1 MNNDELNCGIYC
13 ILNIANCKLYIGS
26 SVNLSARFR
35 KHISELRRRKHHNQ
49 YLQNS
54 FNKYGEENFVFV
66 VLEFVR
72 DEKKVTEIEQ
82 SYIELFS
89 HNVLYNMNVNATNS
103 LGLKRKSATKN
114 SKEVYQFSMDGVLI
128 KEWKSIDDAA
138 TSLNIPWRNIMNMCQ
153 KTKTKV
159 NGVTYFTKS
168 VGGFAW
174 SYNKNYIAPQYKN
187 KKKVGQYTIDGIFIK
202 EYESTTDAQ
211 KQLKLTRLHASDVCN
226 GKRKSSGGFIWKYV
240 E

>member
-1 MNNDELNCGIYC
+1 M
-13 ILNIANCKLYIGS
+13 NIANCKLYIGS

-82 SYIELFS
+82 LYIELFS
-89 HNVLYNMNVNATNS
+89 HNVLYNMNVNATNN